1 MRSTGL
7 AKVAKTRLGLAADC
21 AAWCRISKIPEPPA
35 EVRKAAGGA
44 PVRPAFIRPLGM
56 LGVALV
62 AVLWPF
68 GALLALLAS
77 LEDLAEWLLSSKERA
92 RARARAR
99 DDEERKKAI
108 KDHALDQLFDG
119 NWTATAGQLLLRWY
133 GHSSHPK
140 RLLVLTPDR
149 IVLAAPPKRVS
160 VRQAERMVVVA
171 EIPTSEARVEDPLLG
186 VHPSDRLRIVFSD
199 GSWLTVITDEE
210 RSDIHKHL
218 MRLPRLG
225 SSSSRSVDII
235 DGESGVD
242 QQR

>member
-7 AKVAKTRLGLAADC
+7 AKVAKTRLALEADC
-21 AAWCRISKIPEPPA
+21 AAWCRIGKIPEPPS
-35 EVRKAAGGA
+35 EIRRAAGGA
-44 PVRPAFIRPLGM
+44 PLRPAFIRPLGM

-92 RARARAR
+92 RARARAQ
-99 DDEERKKAI
+99 DEEERKKAI
-108 KDHALDQLFDG
+108 KAHALDQLFDG
-119 NWTATAGQLLLRWY
+119 DWTAAAGQFLLRWY

-149 IVLAAPPKRVS
+149 IALAAPPQRVS

-171 EIPTSEARVEDPLLG
+171 EIPASEARVEDPLLG
-186 VHPSDRLRIVFSD
+186 VHRSDRLRIVFSD

-210 RSDIHKHL
+210 RSEIHQHL
-218 MRLPRLG
+218 MRQLRTA
-225 SSSSRSVDII
+225 S
-235 DGESGVD
+235 
-242 QQR
+242 